1 MADIVIVLVL
11 LALGYSFGSYRER
24 KHYASIREREEA
36 MQDIMVFESRF
47 APNTFFAP
55 DSLDANLPQD
65 QNSAEEQSSTF
76 VGGEMVLGNV
86 VISTDYFKMFVA
98 SLRKLVGGRLRSYES
113 LLDRGRREAMLRM
126 KEQARAQGANRIFNV
141 RFETSSISKGASGNL
156 GSIEVL
162 AYGSA
167 LKE

>member
-1 MADIVIVLVL
+1 MADIVIVVVL
-11 LALGYSFGSYRER
+11 LVFGYGFGSYREKR
-24 KHYASIREREEA
+24 HYTSIRERESA

-47 APNTFFAP
+47 APDTQETALNPNQHTE
-55 DSLDANLPQD
+55 DPQ
-65 QNSAEEQSSTF
+65 ASSF
-76 VGGEMVLGNV
+76 DGGELVFGNV

-113 LLDRGRREAMLRM
+113 LLDRGRREAVLRM
-126 KEQARAQGANRIFNV
+126 KEQARTRGANRIFNV
-141 RFETSSISKGASGNL
+141 RFETSSISQGASGNL
-156 GSIEVL
+156 GSIEVF